1 MTLLVAALVVAGL
14 YFGRDI
20 LIPLALAVLLS
31 FLLAPAVR
39 GFRRLG
45 RVAAVG
51 VAGLVGF
58 LPVVG
63 IVATVAGELPSLAD
77 DLPGYKQNVESKIR
91 ALPGLIPGDGIVNRL
106 SALLRDARGELARAE
121 KANAAPART
130 PRQPVPVEIEL
141 PPPTPLEALEI
152 VIAPLLGPAATGG
165 LVLVF
170 VLWILLNRED
180 IRDRLLRLAG
190 GDLHRTTEAMNEAAE
205 RVTYYLT
212 TQLAVNVGV
221 GLPVGVGLAVIG
233 IPYAALCGML
243 VMLLRFVPYLGV
255 IVAASFPLALA
266 VAVDP
271 GWSLL
276 GWTVLLFVV
285 IETVVAY
292 LVEPHLYGVSTGL
305 SPLAVIIAAVFW
317 TCLWGPVGL
326 LLSTPLTV
334 CLVVLGRHAP
344 QLGFLGVLL
353 GNEPALSPEQAFYQ
367 RLLADDPE
375 EAAEHAEEFAKQHSL
390 AEFFDTVVLPA
401 LAMAQA
407 DSDRGVLPP
416 EGRARVARAV
426 IEMLENLPDEPAM
439 GQGRVVCL
447 AGRNELDETAAA
459 LLAHLLGGAEV
470 LPAETLSGEDRHRPA
485 LRSAATVCLSLVST
499 GSLARAR
506 YLVRR
511 LRRRAPEA
519 RLLVGVWGGGP
530 EVPIAEAAAA
540 IAADRVVASLR
551 DAAADLAAAAPAEA
565 ALAQ

>member
-1 MTLLVAALVVAGL
+1 MTLLVAGLVVAGL

-31 FLLAPAVR
+31 FLLAPVMRA
-39 GFRRLG
+39 FRRLG

-58 LPVVG
+58 LPVVA

-91 ALPGLIPGDGIVNRL
+91 ALPGLIPSDGIVNRL
-106 SALLRDARGELARAE
+106 SALLRDMRGELTRAD

-152 VIAPLLGPAATGG
+152 VVAPLLGPAATGG

-205 RVTYYLT
+205 RVTRYLT

-221 GLPVGVGLAVIG
+221 GLPVGVGLAAIG
-233 IPYAALCGML
+233 IPYAALWGML

-285 IETVVAY
+285 IEAVVGY
-292 LVEPHLYGVSTGL
+292 LIEPHLYGVSTGL

-317 TCLWGPVGL
+317 TWLWGPVGL
-326 LLSTPLTV
+326 LLSTPLTA
-334 CLVVLGRHAP
+334 CLVVLGRHVP
-344 QLGFLGVLL
+344 QLEFLGVLL

-375 EAAEHAEEFAKQHSL
+375 EAAEHAEEFAKRDSL

-426 IEMLENLPDEPAM
+426 MEMLENLPEEPAA
-439 GQGRVVCL
+439 GQGRAVCL
-447 AGRNELDETAAA
+447 AGRNELDEAAAA

-470 LPAETLSGEDRHRPA
+470 LPAEALSAEDRHRPA
-485 LRSAATVCLSLVST
+485 LRSATTVCLSLVST
-499 GSLARAR
+499 SSPARAR

-511 LRRRAPEA
+511 LRRRAPQA
-519 RLLVGVWGGGP
+519 RLLVGLWAGYPDVS
-530 EVPIAEAAAA
+530 IAEAAGA